1 VPWYN
6 DDHRHSGLRYIAP
19 AQRHAGE
26 DHAILAS
33 RHVLYEHARL
43 GAVTL
48 NPKRDAFVPP
58 RSTTSQCDIRAAA

>member
-1 VPWYN
+1 MRLLNLIEQQALGAEAEW
-6 DDHRHSGLRYIAP
+6 
-19 AQRHAGE
+19 
-26 DHAILAS
+26 S